1 MGGGFFRGGLRVRAG
16 SRSKTRS
23 QSQKST
29 CKDLRRNGQSP
40 AITSEATYTPIS
52 KRAGSRSGLKR
63 VHRRRSLRVRT
74 WGAMAKAQP
83 SRPRPLTLR
92 LLSAPV
98 HALAT

>member
-40 AITSEATYTPIS
+40 AITSEAAYTPTP

-63 VHRRRSLRVRT
+63 VHQPRNLHIRT
-74 WGAMAKAQP
+74 LSAMAKPGP
-83 SRPRPLTLR
+83 SRSRPLMLR
-92 LLSAPV
+92 FLSGLV